1 MFTFYVILAGHD
13 IVTDAGRTTT
23 RRRKLKA
30 PSLPTKCTKNE
41 GPFENMDLLR
51 GKQFEYFR
59 RKKNRNEILK
69 LSKIPSVTHDPQ
81 MKLLNRDLVSR
92 QNLAEVK
99 LKKEFR

>member
-1 MFTFYVILAGHD
+1 MITNKI
-13 IVTDAGRTTT
+13 
-23 RRRKLKA
+23 
-30 PSLPTKCTKNE
+30 TKNE
-41 GPFENMDLLR
+41 GPFENMDYYGENSLNISD
-51 GKQFEYFR
+51 E
-59 RKKNRNEILK
+59 KKNRNEILK